1 MDENVG
7 ENKDELYVKFKKNQ
21 DFFGVSACLKWSKV
35 KIKFISSTVGKKNQY

>member
-21 DFFGVSACLKWSKV
+21 DCFGVSACLK
-35 KIKFISSTVGKKNQY
+35 